1 MQLSNTCITISISFF
16 SSRSIMPEELSS
28 CSWNKK
34 NKLEVAPNV
43 VALTRRFNHVR
54 YGLLAQILFFFITPF
69 FPAKGKLEELESLL
83 GGLDHTNRKDVLRV
97 DEWPKKLCDE
107 MFCFCAM
114 RMQCSLLYCS
124 PFENGHWLTLAL
136 EG

>member
-1 MQLSNTCITISISFF
+1 MSNTCVYYNIHILF

-54 YGLLAQILFFFITPF
+54 YGLLAQIFVVYFITPF
-69 FPAKGKLEELESLL
+69 FPAKGKLESFS
-83 GGLDHTNRKDVLRV
+83 GGLDHAN
-97 DEWPKKLCDE
+97 
-107 MFCFCAM
+107 
-114 RMQCSLLYCS
+114 
-124 PFENGHWLTLAL
+124 
-136 EG
+136 

>member
-1 MQLSNTCITISISFF
+1 
-16 SSRSIMPEELSS
+16 MPEELSS

-54 YGLLAQILFFFITPF
+54 YGLLAQILTPF

-114 RMQCSLLYCS
+114 RMQCSLL
-124 PFENGHWLTLAL
+124 
-136 EG
+136 